1 METRLIEPGHIEHV
15 QLLQLGKVFLLL
27 VERKELL
34 VKLPAMNQRTKDT
47 MPIEELSKASWDAR
61 RGQCSSSRFAQRAPT
76 QQQVSR
82 IPAGGTTTT
91 MILDVVWA

>member
-47 MPIEELSKASWDAR
+47 MPIEELSKAS
-61 RGQCSSSRFAQRAPT
+61 
-76 QQQVSR
+76 
-82 IPAGGTTTT
+82 
-91 MILDVVWA
+91 